1 MAIRIIRINEAAKR
15 AGLGRSTIWKKIK
28 SGEFPSPIR
37 LTARTVGFDEA
48 ELDAFLESR
57 KAEPYQPT
65 DMRQQVEAKAARRAA
80 SRQGEAA

>member
-1 MAIRIIRINEAAKR
+1 VAMRVIRFNEAAKR
-15 AGLGRSTIWKKIK
+15 AGLGRSTVWAKVKK
-28 SGEFPSPIR
+28 GEFPKPIR

-57 KAEPYQPT
+57 KAEPYQPA